1 MRIRN
6 LVIGFMTAFSMY
18 IMPVLAE
25 GETTGTQTLG
35 GNTTAAFT
43 NTLEG
48 SVPTGVNMGHTGA
61 LVIAFITV
69 GMAVVLLSRRK

>member
-6 LVIGFMTAFSMY
+6 LVIGLMAAFSMY

-48 SVPTGVNMGHTGA
+48 SVPTGINMGHAGA
-61 LVIAFITV
+61 LVIAFITA
-69 GMAVVLLSRRK
+69 GLAVMLLSHRK